1 MEDRKPFDPVAELA
15 RLSKLVPLK
24 EFYNIDIRPN
34 SSEIRLQG
42 TFSYTTTKAAKN
54 LGIKLEFD
62 NDDGMLRGGDGLI
75 YITLTE

>member
-1 MEDRKPFDPVAELA
+1 MSDTKTFDPVAELA

-34 SSEIRLQG
+34 SPEIRLQG

>member
-1 MEDRKPFDPVAELA
+1 MSDTKTFDPVAELA

-34 SSEIRLQG
+34 SPEIRLQG

-75 YITLTE
+75 YIVLTE